1 MKMRYLYSFVIALAS
16 LAFTACDSDDNDG
29 EAKIPDGALPSTE
42 MTLGNLDEQAFE
54 DDVVYLINRNG
65 TSPFYSLELLADGH
79 YLLCTSQQSGVL
91 YERVKTRAVGD
102 ATTQIGGNYEY
113 GTYQKS
119 SDDGNVY
126 TLSNGCQIDITGVI
140 GGEKMTYTN
149 SDGSH
154 SVVYVKAEKPQKNV
168 VDKSLCRTWN
178 CNSFEAW
185 MYLNGA
191 YMAHGKQEMVN
202 GSVNTSFKA
211 APGSGLESDDMFDE
225 EDGFCYR
232 VIFSPA
238 GTYVCFYTNGE
249 AEVSYWRWASFS
261 EGTLYYYDP
270 TDDDS
275 DKDDGYVTVRF
286 AGKQMR
292 VYEDVNYDEDGY
304 SFREVAVNTFTAL

>member
-1 MKMRYLYSFVIALAS
+1 MKYFYSFMIALAS
-16 LAFTACDSDDNDG
+16 FAFTSCDSDDNDG

-42 MTLGNLDEQAFE
+42 MTLGNLEEQTFENDEI
-54 DDVVYLINRNG
+54 YLLNING

-79 YLLCTSQQSGVL
+79 YLLCTNKQSVG
-91 YERVKTRAVGD
+91 YNERVKTRATDNG
-102 ATTQIGGNYEY
+102 TTQIGGNYEY

-119 SDDGNVY
+119 SADENVY
-126 TLSNGCQIDITGVI
+126 TLSNGCQIDLSNVI

-149 SDGSH
+149 SDGSK

-168 VDKSLCRTWN
+168 VDKSLCRSWN

-185 MYLNGA
+185 MYIGGA
-191 YMAHGKQEMVN
+191 YMAHGKQEMLN
-202 GSVNTSFKA
+202 GSVITSFKA
-211 APGSGLESDDMFDE
+211 APGSGFERDDMFDE

-249 AEVSYWRWASFS
+249 AEVSYWRWVNFND
-261 EGTLYYYDP
+261 GTLYYYDP

-292 VYEDVNYDEDGY
+292 VYEDFNYIEDGY

>member
-1 MKMRYLYSFVIALAS
+1 MKYLYSFMVALAS
-16 LAFTACDSDDNDG
+16 LAFVACDSDDNDG
-29 EAKIPDGALPSTE
+29 EEKIPDGAQPSTE
-42 MTLGNLDEQAFE
+42 MTLGNLDEQTYE
-54 DDVVYLINRNG
+54 SDEIYLMANDYNAG

-79 YLLCTSQQSGVL
+79 YLLCTSEPAAN
-91 YERVKTRAVGD
+91 YERVRTRATGD
-102 ATTQIGGNYEY
+102 GTMQIGANYEY

-119 SDDGNVY
+119 STSVY
-126 TLSNGCQIDITGVI
+126 TLSNGSQIDLTDAL

-154 SVVYVKAEKPQKNV
+154 SVVYVKASKPNKNV

-191 YMAHGKQEMVN
+191 YMAHGKQEMLN

-232 VIFSPA
+232 VIFSPN

-249 AEVSYWRWASFS
+249 AEVSYWRWVSFS

-270 TDDDS
+270 EDSDS

-292 VYEDVNYDEDGY
+292 VYEDFSYNEDGY
-304 SFREVAVNTFTAL
+304 SFREVVVNTFTAR